1 MRHVPTG
8 RAPWALGPRALEPD
22 TMTPTE
28 LRDSLRRVD
37 VAGYPELSTR
47 SRDEIY
53 GHGDQLSPGGLFL
66 ATEMARRLRLREGGR
81 VLDVGCGFG
90 ESSMFLAETFGVDVV
105 AVDLWVPP
113 TTLARR
119 IEARGLAT
127 RVTPLQL
134 DVTKPLPFADNYF
147 DAIFSMTTFHHF
159 ADDDGVAPRLLR
171 TLKSGGR
178 AAISDTCFNEEIAAA
193 EVPPVFKVTP
203 AGNIFD
209 TWTAETST
217 YHSPGWWRRRFE
229 QVGCGRITEC
239 DELEI
244 GPAMWEDK
252 LAYDLERASWDANKI
267 DQMRWKI
274 DQILYGRAQSP
285 YFTFFLATLEKP

>member
-1 MRHVPTG
+1 MKHVPTG
-8 RAPWALGPRALEPD
+8 RARLALGPKALELDP
-22 TMTPTE
+22 MTPTE
-28 LRDSLRRVD
+28 LRDSLRRID
-37 VAGYPELSTR
+37 VAGYPELATR

-66 ATEMARRLRLREGGR
+66 ATEMARRLSLREGAR

-90 ESSMFLAETFGVDVV
+90 ESSMFLAETYGVNVV
-105 AVDLWVPP
+105 AGDLWVPP

-127 RVTPLQL
+127 RVSPLQL

-147 DAIFSMTTFHHF
+147 DAIFSMTTFHYF
-159 ADDDGVAPRLLR
+159 ADDDHVVPRLLR

-239 DELEI
+239 DELEN

>member
-1 MRHVPTG
+1 MKHVPTG
-8 RAPWALGPRALEPD
+8 RARLAPGPKALELDP
-22 TMTPTE
+22 MTPTE
-28 LRDSLRRVD
+28 LRDSLRRID
-37 VAGYPELSTR
+37 VAGYPELATR

-66 ATEMARRLRLREGGR
+66 ATEMARRLSLREGAR

-90 ESSMFLAETFGVDVV
+90 ESSMFLAETYGVNVV

-127 RVTPLQL
+127 RVSPLQL

-147 DAIFSMTTFHHF
+147 DAIFSMTTFHYF
-159 ADDDGVAPRLLR
+159 ADDDHIVPRLLR

-239 DELEI
+239 DELEN